1 MPCHVGSSESQ
12 ALDPVPKK
20 QRTEQTEKSF
30 ADTSETQSFRPLR
43 LPCSIRFSELFKEPG
58 NFHTSTQIQ
67 STDTPVK
74 LAAKEQDK
82 NIESQGE
89 KSQSV
94 VPEDQQ
100 KQDVPPQTYSTDDYV
115 LPASTSE
122 LESDSLETTQDYL
135 QLWPK
140 TSGPNNKSKYE
151 VKSWPYISQDPEDSS
166 EPRVTHYY
174 SCHPVEVGQ
183 QELTPGEEKQET
195 SNPQASQDTAEDPSE
210 KIISYLSSDQS
221 EAHE

>member
-1 MPCHVGSSESQ
+1 MRFKRQLEEKTQMLQADLRKQKNELNQMKEQLNTLWDSKSQ
-12 ALDPVPKK
+12 VRD
-20 QRTEQTEKSF
+20 QF
-30 ADTSETQSFRPLR
+30 Y
-43 LPCSIRFSELFKEPG
+43 
-58 NFHTSTQIQ
+58 IQ